1 MDRIVLE
8 GEHLKMV
15 LKKLEDAK
23 QSVDDLIDTI
33 ELLQDEEFV
42 KELKLSLSEAENGEV
57 EVFKNIDELRAML
70 TRE

>member
-8 GEHLKMV
+8 GEQLIMV

-33 ELLQDEEFV
+33 ELLQDEDFV
-42 KELKLSLSEAENGEV
+42 KELKMSLSEVENGEV
-57 EVFKNIDELRAML
+57 EFFKNIDELRAML

>member
-42 KELKLSLSEAENGEV
+42 KELKLSLSEMDKGEV
-57 EVFKNIDELRAML
+57 EIFKNIDELRAML